1 MITIAYGNFGAL
13 SQWTGVTPAPRLGAS
28 KTFSVHVPSQM
39 GLEGE
44 GLHGFEMF
52 SGIAAGF
59 FDVLGGFLA
68 DLAAHLGTF
77 VDFLMEGVDL
87 VLGGL
92 ADIVGEIP
100 IIGPLLGKI
109 LLFGAAVIKFVLNI
123 PGRIIQ
129 GVGNILTGIGE
140 YINEAWGADAKDA
153 EINAAKED
161 ILSDAPGEL
170 KGPIKALLNATGVT
184 GSNPS
189 PVARRN
195 PDNPDVA
202 EVDRDAEEDVSKNM
216 EDAITGT
223 TTGEILTYGIPAV
236 GAAIALAIV
245 L

>member
-28 KTFSVHVPSQM
+28 KTFPVHVPSQM

-59 FDVLGGFLA
+59 FDGLGYLFEQLA
-68 DLAAHLGTF
+68 SILQTT

-92 ADIVGEIP
+92 ADIVGDIP
-100 IIGPLLGKI
+100 IIGPLLSKI
-109 LLFGAAVIKFVLNI
+109 LLFGSAIIKFVLNI
-123 PGRIIQ
+123 PGRVLQ
-129 GVGNILTGIGE
+129 GIGNVLTGVGE
-140 YINEAWGADAKDA
+140 YITETWGADAKDA

-202 EVDRDAEEDVSKNM
+202 EVDRDAEEDVSENM

-223 TTGEILTYGIPAV
+223 TTGDVLTYGIPAV
-236 GAAIALAIV
+236 GGAIALA
-245 L
+245 LLL